1 MKLNEIRDAY
11 HAEGY
16 NYLEAG
22 SRACQDTILSLIAKS
37 PLSENVTIKG
47 GVVMQ
52 HLSGDGR
59 RATQDF
65 DFDFIR
71 YSLSEQSIMAFIDNL
86 NEQSDEVSISIA
98 SAIEELKHQDYKG
111 KRVYIR
117 LTDNDGTRIDTKLD
131 IGVHK
136 DISIEQDLYCF
147 DLGKLDDSVSLLIN
161 TKEQIF
167 TEKLKG
173 LLRLGNLSTR
183 YKDVFD
189 MYWLITAGEASKEI
203 VLADTESMIWS
214 DRTMRENDIEGIIS
228 RLNRTFNDPYYS
240 TSLRRAK
247 RQNWLDIDTALATET
262 IIGFIQSLQPEDGKP
277 DSLIDGIK

>member
-1 MKLNEIRDAY
+1 MKLDDIRDAY
-11 HAEGY
+11 LAEGY
-16 NYLEAG
+16 SYLDAG
-22 SRACQDTILSLIAKS
+22 SRVCQDTILSLIAKS
-37 PLSENVTIKG
+37 PLSGNVTIKG

-71 YSLSEQSIMAFIDNL
+71 YSLSEQSIRAFIEKL
-86 NEQSDEVSISIA
+86 NEQSDEVSINIV

-136 DISIEQDLYCF
+136 DISMEQDLYCF
-147 DLGKLDDSVSLLIN
+147 DLSKLDDSVSLLIN

-189 MYWLITAGEASKEI
+189 MYWLITAGDLSKET
-203 VLADTESMIWS
+203 VQADIDSIIWS
-214 DRTMRENDIEGIIS
+214 DRTMREYNNGDIVS
-228 RLNRTFNDPYYS
+228 RLHRAFDDPYFS
-240 TSLRRAK
+240 KSLRQAE
-247 RQNWLDIDTALATET
+247 RQNWLNIDPALATEA
-262 IIGFIQSLQPEDGKP
+262 IIGFIQSLQ
-277 DSLIDGIK
+277 L

>member
-1 MKLNEIRDAY
+1 MKLDEIRDAY
-11 HAEGY
+11 LDEGY
-16 NYLEAG
+16 SYLDAG

-37 PLSENVTIKG
+37 PLSGNVTIKG
-47 GVVMQ
+47 GVVIQ

-71 YSLSEQSIMAFIDNL
+71 YSLSEQSISTFIEKL
-86 NEQSDEVSISIA
+86 SEQSDEVCINIV

-117 LTDNDGTRIDTKLD
+117 LTDSNGTHIDTKLD

-136 DISIEQDLYCF
+136 DVSMVQDLYCF
-147 DLGKLDDSVSLLIN
+147 DLSKLDDSVSLLIN

-183 YKDVFD
+183 YKDVYD
-189 MYWLITAGEASKEI
+189 MCWLITTGDMSKET
-203 VLADTESMIWS
+203 VLADIKSIIWS
-214 DRTMRENDIEGIIS
+214 DRTMRENSIKDVIS
-228 RLNRTFNDPYYS
+228 RLNRAFNDPYYS
-240 TSLRRAK
+240 TSLRQAK
-247 RQNWLDIDTALATET
+247 RHNWLDIDPFLATEA
-262 IIGFIQSLQPEDGKP
+262 IVGFLQE
-277 DSLIDGIK
+277 L